1 MILGMKP
8 LFVREITGEER
19 EALQV
24 GLRSPQAFTV
34 KRCQIVLS
42 SSRGL
47 NATEIAQLLGCSTQN
62 VRLVLRAFDA
72 RGAGALRM
80 RSRRPKSAA
89 KLLDREKCER
99 LRALLHQSPR
109 EFGKQRS
116 TWTLGL
122 AAEVCREQ
130 GLTRQQ
136 VTIETVRDAIHRLG
150 MSWKRAKDWIRSPDP
165 EYARKKSGAT
175 S

>member
-1 MILGMKP
+1 MILWMKP
-8 LFVREITGEER
+8 LFVRDITSKEG
-19 EALQV
+19 EALQA

-34 KRCQIVLS
+34 KRCQIVLA

-47 NATEIAQLLGCSTQN
+47 NATEIARFLGCSTQN

-72 RGAGALRM
+72 RGADALRM

-109 EFGKQRS
+109 ELGKERS
-116 TWTLGL
+116 TWTLEL
-122 AAEVCREQ
+122 AAKVCREQ

-136 VTIETVRDAIHRLG
+136 VTIETIRDAIHRLG
-150 MSWKRAKDWIRSPDP
+150 MSWKRAKGWITSPDP
-165 EYARKKSGAT
+165 EYARKKSDAT
-175 S
+175 